1 VSPMDCTRVMQLI
14 SAYADGELEPRR
26 RAEVEQHLRT
36 CPKCASALE
45 NILRLKSAMGRES
58 LHHRA
63 PTALHDKVLQL
74 IDGAASEPA
83 TEPTREPRPM
93 RRWGWTAAAAAV
105 LIGIGLSVY
114 LMTPSEQKRL
124 ATEAVWDHQ
133 RSLLADHLVDV
144 HSSDPKKVSAWLD
157 AKLAFAPWVPDQAP
171 PGYLLVGAR
180 MDILDG
186 RNVAALVYSDNG
198 QFINLFEWPAP
209 PKASIVALSYL
220 QIQGFSVERWNNSAW
235 NFYTVSSGD
244 ALSIQPLTQMFVA
257 QTCST
262 K

>member
-1 VSPMDCTRVMQLI
+1 MSPMDCTRVMQLI

-26 RAEVEQHLRT
+26 RADVEQHLRT

-45 NILRLKSAMGRES
+45 NISLLKSAMGQES

-63 PTALHDKVLQL
+63 PMALHDKILEL
-74 IDGAASEPA
+74 IDEAASGPA
-83 TEPTREPRPM
+83 SEPTREPRPTW
-93 RRWGWTAAAAAV
+93 RWGWIAVAAAV

-124 ATEAVWDHQ
+124 ATEAVWDHK
-133 RSLLADHLVDV
+133 RSLMADHLVDIR
-144 HSSDPKKVSAWLD
+144 SSDPKKVSAWLD

-171 PGYLLVGAR
+171 AGYVLVGAR
-180 MDILDG
+180 VDILDG
-186 RNVAALVYSDNG
+186 RDAAALVYSDNG
-198 QFINLFEWPAP
+198 RFINLFEWPAS
-209 PKASIVALSYL
+209 PKASIVNLSYM
-220 QIQGFSVERWNNSAW
+220 QIQGFSVEHWNNSAW